1 MNNSERIRKIIQIQ
15 GPNINYHKHAHIN
28 VIEQAEKLMEN
39 QHLDIDE
46 VNINMIVR

>member
-1 MNNSERIRKIIQIQ
+1 M
-15 GPNINYHKHAHIN
+15 N

-46 VNINMIVR
+46 VVIYYDLQIK